1 MMAEQRSAPLS
12 TQIADAAAADTCS
25 PEIQELLRKTEE
37 QQRSVQH
44 ELSDHQLISSE
55 RREAARRFVLGTL
68 LDHLYALS
76 QLLRR
81 NALGLSDPCLADT
94 LDKLLDRIGE
104 LVPDPNERR
113 VWPGNRAG
121 LLLRVGRWFRLPG
134 HRYDEGNA
142 FYWHAHREA
151 AWELAFELEYAL
163 LDLGDAQYLSARLE
177 QERQLDSNPE
187 GAKHWSDLYDTKKLD
202 KIQDDLDRAEAVVQ
216 PTLRHQVVDTLTR
229 LSQVRGNADR
239 EHRAQETLRVVR
251 LRWTCRILA
260 IALLAVTGLLVP
272 SLFTDWRSGIRGMA
286 LFLAPAVLGGT
297 LGSVRSLREE
307 PLVSRSGEQP
317 RYRWAFYAQLLVA
330 ATFGLI
336 VLALAVLE
344 RLPGFQPADVNPG
357 QSILQQSLGDPQNVI
372 VVTIYSFLAGFSEAF
387 TNFWERLVTGGL

>member
-1 MMAEQRSAPLS
+1 MRRILGSGIS
-12 TQIADAAAADTCS
+12 THVADAAGADACS
-25 PEIQELLRKTEE
+25 PEIQRLLRKTEE
-37 QQRSVQH
+37 QQRSVQR
-44 ELSDHQLISSE
+44 ELSDHRLISSE
-55 RREAARRFVLGTL
+55 RREAARRLVLGIL

-81 NALGLSDPCLADT
+81 NAPGLSDPCLAGT
-94 LDKLLDRIGE
+94 LDKLLDRTGK
-104 LVPDPNERR
+104 LVPDPHERR
-113 VWPGNRAG
+113 VWPDNRAG

-177 QERQLDSNPE
+177 HERQLDSNPD
-187 GAKHWSDLYDTKKLD
+187 GTKHWSELYDTKKLD
-202 KIQDDLDRAEAVVQ
+202 KIQDDLDRAEAAVQ
-216 PTLRHQVVDTLTR
+216 PPLRHQIVDMLTR
-229 LSQVRGNADR
+229 LSQARGNADR
-239 EHRAQETLRVVR
+239 DHRAQETLRVVR

-260 IALLAVTGLLVP
+260 IALFAVTGLLT
-272 SLFTDWRSGIRGMA
+272 SFLFTDWRSGIRGMA
-286 LFLAPAVLGGT
+286 LILAPAVLGGT

-330 ATFGLI
+330 ASFGLI
-336 VLALAVLE
+336 VLALAVLD
-344 RLPGFQPADVNPG
+344 RLPGFQPVMADTG
-357 QSILQQSLGDPQNVI
+357 QILLQESLDDPQNVI
-372 VVTIYSFLAGFSEAF
+372 VVAIYSFLAGFSESF
-387 TNFWERLVTGGL
+387 TNLWERLMTGGL